1 MTDFDIII
9 RQLSLSYHTK
19 PLFVDLNLSLAA
31 GQWIALL
38 GTSGVGKSTLLRY
51 IANLP
56 SDCQVNSQATI
67 TTSDQQSLCHR
78 VAYLSQH
85 DSLLPWLSIMDNLLL
100 PCRLGK
106 KSLTAMLK
114 QQALTLLHQVG
125 LAEETHTLMPHQL
138 SGGMRQRVMLARALL
153 DKKAAILMDEPF
165 SAVDAVT
172 RLKLQKL
179 AARLLRGHTVLMVT
193 HDPAE
198 ALTLAD
204 VVYVMRGRPAQLI
217 STAITPRG
225 NSPRDPS
232 DSQLLQQQSQLL
244 NLLATEESDES
255 Y

>member
-31 GQWIALL
+31 GQWVALL
-38 GTSGVGKSTLLRY
+38 GTSGIGKSTLLRY

-56 SDCQVNSQATI
+56 SGCQVNPQATI
-67 TTSDQQSLCHR
+67 ATSDQQPLCHR

-100 PCRLGK
+100 PCRLAK
-106 KSLTAMLK
+106 KPLTTALK

-125 LAEETHTLMPHQL
+125 LKEETHTLMPHQL

-204 VVYVMRGRPAQLI
+204 VVYVMSGHPVQL
-217 STAITPRG
+217 SSAITPEG
-225 NSPRDPS
+225 NSPRNPS
-232 DSQLLQQQSQLL
+232 DPQLLRQQSQLL